1 MRRQRRRVLQE
12 KTLPNSEQKSVMILD
27 LCALDSDFQRRGI
40 AAKLVPWG
48 LEGAQRLGDIE
59 AITEASRM
67 GRSVY
72 KLLGFKEVVAIEYE
86 VDEEFN
92 DRSMPSNFFLRT
104 RAPSFN

>member
-1 MRRQRRRVLQE
+1 V
-12 KTLPNSEQKSVMILD
+12 
-27 LCALDSDFQRRGI
+27 
-40 AAKLVPWG
+40 G
-48 LEGAQRLGDIE
+48 LEEAQRLGDIE

-72 KLLGFKEVVAIEYE
+72 KRLGFHEVAEIEYE

-92 DRSMPSNFFLRT
+92 DQSMPSNVFLRT